1 MSMEMIQELRA
12 QTGAGVM
19 DVKKALD
26 EAGGDKDKALELLRK
41 RGEKVAAKKAGRDAS
56 EGTITS
62 YVHMD
67 KIGVLVELNCETDF
81 VARTDDFKALGKD
94 IALQIASMAPQYLTP
109 EEVPAD
115 VVEKEREIYLEQI
128 EGDKPED
135 VKAKIVDGK
144 VEKFYKEVCLM
155 KQPFFKDDKM
165 SIEELITSSIGKL
178 GENIQLSRFVRFSL
192 DDSAETKKKTCC

>member
-26 EAGGDKDKALELLRK
+26 EAGGDKEKALENLRK
-41 RGEKVAAKKAGRDAS
+41 RGQKVAAKKAGREAT
-56 EGTITS
+56 EGVITS
-62 YVHMD
+62 YIHMD

-94 IALQIASMAPQYLTP
+94 IALQIASMNPQYLKV
-109 EEVPAD
+109 EDVPAEI
-115 VVEKEREIYLEQI
+115 VEKEREIYMEQI

-144 VEKFYKEVCLM
+144 VNKFYTEVCLM
-155 KQPFFKDDKM
+155 KQPFFKDDKK
-165 SIEELITSSIGKL
+165 SIEELITESIGKL

-192 DDSAETKKKTCC
+192 DDAPEAKKACC

>member
-26 EAGGDKDKALELLRK
+26 EAGGDKEKALELLRK

-109 EEVPAD
+109 EDVPAA

-135 VKAKIVDGK
+135 VKQKIVDGK

-178 GENIQLSRFVRFSL
+178 GENIQLSRFVRFAL
-192 DDSAETKKKTCC
+192 DDSAETKKKACC